1 MFIDRNTTYSDAGSI
16 LVAKKSEKVIQVSYS
31 CTVPENDDI
40 EIVEETIN
48 LNKIEALPSRIL
60 QYWSEGGIPIVQLN
74 YPERTYAEWKSA
86 IIKWRYSN
94 DDQIAILLNK
104 DDSSED
110 TERFDRMQ
118 QWREWAAK
126 LAKRIMDINDG
137 DKQDASQ

>member
-1 MFIDRNTTYSDAGSI
+1 MFIDRNITYSDAGSI
-16 LVAKKSEKVIQVSYS
+16 LVVKKSGKVMQVGYS
-31 CTVPENDDI
+31 CTIPENDDVKI
-40 EIVEETIN
+40 TEEIIN
-48 LNKIEALPSRIL
+48 LNKIDALPSKIL
-60 QYWSEGGIPIVQLN
+60 QYWSNGGIPIIQLN

-110 TERFDRMQ
+110 TERFNRMQ

-126 LAKRIMDINDG
+126 LAKIIMDINEG